1 MDNIFKF
8 SDETLMEATAEGL
21 ERQAAIW
28 RNLWDEWTT
37 GSVNKNP
44 SRRD

>member
-8 SDETLMEATAEGL
+8 SDESLVEATFEGL
-21 ERQAAIW
+21 EGQAAIW

-37 GSVNKNP
+37 G
-44 SRRD
+44 